1 MNIEYRQVGMKTVK
15 TYTHRTS
22 MAWTPI
28 IKMMINMR
36 TFKELLNHMSQKK
49 MMNKTFADAHRVS
62 KHPHFPSLH
71 PGGCPSDR
79 GRTRRRRRRRT
90 GTRRSRRRRMTSSQW
105 RRGLSPSLRRT
116 PPCHRES
123 SLTKGVRAGLRE
135 AGDP

>member
-1 MNIEYRQVGMKTVK
+1 MNIEYRKVGMKTVK
-15 TYTHRTS
+15 TYTPRTS

-71 PGGCPSDR
+71 PGSCPSDR
-79 GRTRRRRRRRT
+79 GGTRRRRRRRTGTDPRRRT
-90 GTRRSRRRRMTSSQW
+90 GTRRSRRRRMTS
-105 RRGLSPSLRRT
+105 
-116 PPCHRES
+116 
-123 SLTKGVRAGLRE
+123 
-135 AGDP
+135 